1 MSIDAH
7 DDKYRGL
14 AEAFEDHIFVVNQD
28 LCLEYVNTA
37 AAQQFGVAP
46 EKMVGTRLEDW
57 FSADVTAHQKPAL
70 RRVFESGQSV
80 YSEDMFTFGSR
91 RVWLSTRL
99 VPVKAD
105 GRTVTAVLGLSRDI
119 SERRQLEEQLRES
132 QKMEAIGRLAGGVA
146 HDFNNLLTAILGY
159 VELVRRKLPDDA
171 ELVEDIEE
179 ITTAAQRAAE
189 LTRQLLAFGR
199 RQSMRPETLDL
210 NLRIRSLEKMLRR
223 LIGEDVE
230 IVLRLADEL
239 WLTRADAGQID
250 QVVLNLAVNARDAMP
265 DGGRLTIA
273 TANVGGPGGETTADP
288 RVGPGRFVELAITDT
303 GAGMDAATR
312 DRLFEPFF
320 TTKEQ
325 GRGTGLGLATVYG
338 IIKQSGGHIRVNSRL
353 GAGST
358 FLIWLPK
365 VDAPSASAGLAA
377 EPEVVAG
384 RGETILLVEDEPSVR
399 SLVRKTLDR
408 LGYRVL
414 EARNGDV
421 AIGIAAAH
429 EGAIAAL
436 LTDVVMPGLSGPE
449 LAAHLADARPEIRVV
464 YMSGYT
470 DKVGTTPNLG
480 HANVELLTKPFST
493 HELASA
499 VRRAIDS

>member
-1 MSIDAH
+1 MPLDAH

-14 AEAFEDHIFVVNQD
+14 AEAFEDHIFVVNREF
-28 LCLEYVNTA
+28 CLEYVNTA

-46 EKMVGTRLEDW
+46 EKMVGTHIEDW
-57 FSADVTAHQKPAL
+57 FPEDVTAHQKPAL
-70 RRVFESGQSV
+70 HRVFESGQSV

-105 GRTVTAVLGLSRDI
+105 GKTVTAVLGLSRDI
-119 SERRQLEEQLRES
+119 SERRHLEEQLRES

-159 VELVRRKLPDDA
+159 LELVRRRLPDDG
-171 ELVEDIEE
+171 ELGADLQE

-199 RQSMRPETLDL
+199 RQSLKPETLDL
-210 NLRIRSLEKMLRR
+210 NTRVRSIEKMLRR

-230 IVLRLADEL
+230 IVLQLADEL
-239 WLTRADAGQID
+239 WLTRADPVQVD

-288 RVGPGRFVELAITDT
+288 RVGAGRFIELAITDT

-338 IIKQSGGHIRVNSRL
+338 IIKQSGGHIRVDSRL

-358 FLIWLPK
+358 FRIWLPQ
-365 VDAPSASAGLAA
+365 VDAPSEKAGAVA
-377 EPEVVAG
+377 EPEVVEG
-384 RGETILLVEDEPSVR
+384 HGETVLLVEDEPSVR

-408 LGYRVL
+408 LGYQVL
-414 EARNGDV
+414 EARNAEV
-421 AIGIAAAH
+421 AIGLAGTH
-429 EGAIAAL
+429 DGEIAAL
-436 LTDVVMPGLSGPE
+436 LTDVVMPGLSGPD
-449 LAAHLADARPEIRVV
+449 LAATLAKTRPALRVV

-470 DKVGTTPNLG
+470 DRVGATPDLG
-480 HANVELLTKPFST
+480 GANVQLLTKPFST

-499 VRRAIDS
+499 VRKAIEG

>member
-1 MSIDAH
+1 M
-7 DDKYRGL
+7 L
-14 AEAFEDHIFVVNQD
+14 
-28 LCLEYVNTA
+28 
-37 AAQQFGVAP
+37 
-46 EKMVGTRLEDW
+46 
-57 FSADVTAHQKPAL
+57 
-70 RRVFESGQSV
+70 
-80 YSEDMFTFGSR
+80 TFGSR

-99 VPVKAD
+99 VPVKTD

-159 VELVRRKLPDDA
+159 LELVRQKLPVDG
-171 ELVEDIEE
+171 ELGADIQE
-179 ITTAAQRAAE
+179 ITTAAKRAAE

-199 RQSMRPETLDL
+199 RQALKPETLDL
-210 NLRIRSLEKMLRR
+210 NLRVGSIEKMLRR

-230 IVLRLADEL
+230 IVLRLSDDL
-239 WLTRADAGQID
+239 WLTRVDPVQID

-312 DRLFEPFF
+312 ERLFEPFF

-338 IIKQSGGHIRVNSRL
+338 IIKQSGGHIRVDSRL

-358 FLIWLPK
+358 FRIWLPQ
-365 VDAPSASAGLAA
+365 AESPSATAGPVA
-377 EPEVVAG
+377 EPEVAAG
-384 RGETILLVEDEPSVR
+384 RGETVLLVEDEPSVR

-414 EARNGDV
+414 EARNGEI
-421 AIGIAAAH
+421 AIGLAAAH
-429 EGAIAAL
+429 EGEIAAL
-436 LTDVVMPGLSGPE
+436 LTDVVMPGLSGPD
-449 LAAHLADARPEIRVV
+449 LAAALAETRPELRVV

-470 DKVGTTPNLG
+470 DRVGTAPNLER
-480 HANVELLTKPFST
+480 ARVQLLTKPFST

-499 VRRAIDS
+499 VRQAIDG